1 MLKASVSDGTD
12 WTANLYDDYYVTKF
26 SILMNVVSITYDP
39 SSGAFGGGILLAK
52 GLLPDISGTG
62 FLEDENHDI
71 IILSFIL
78 FYNI

>member
-1 MLKASVSDGTD
+1 
-12 WTANLYDDYYVTKF
+12 
-26 SILMNVVSITYDP
+26 MNVVSITYDP